1 MSSLDDLLYAL
12 KDSARFGDPSHAET
26 GSAHW
31 YAIRDLESYV
41 VRNQDSLIIDLE
53 RALRDDD

>member
-12 KDSARFGDPSHAET
+12 KDSARFGDPSHAES

-31 YAIRDLESYV
+31 YAIRDLENYV
-41 VRNQDSLIIDLE
+41 VRNQDLLIIDLK
-53 RALRDDD
+53 RALSNDD

>member
-41 VRNQDSLIIDLE
+41 VRNQDLLITDLE

>member
-26 GSAHW
+26 GTAHW
-31 YAIRDLESYV
+31 YAIRDLEYYV
-41 VRNQDSLIIDLE
+41 VRNQDLLITDLE

>member
-31 YAIRDLESYV
+31 YAVRDLEHYV
-41 VRNQDSLIIDLE
+41 VRNQDLLITDLE

>member
-12 KDSARFGDPSHAET
+12 KDSARFGDPGHAET
-26 GSAHW
+26 GSPHW
-31 YAIRDLESYV
+31 YAIRDLEHYV
-41 VRNQDSLIIDLE
+41 VRNQDLLISDLE

>member
-12 KDSARFGDPSHAET
+12 KDSARFGDTAHAET

-41 VRNQDSLIIDLE
+41 VRNQDLLITDLE